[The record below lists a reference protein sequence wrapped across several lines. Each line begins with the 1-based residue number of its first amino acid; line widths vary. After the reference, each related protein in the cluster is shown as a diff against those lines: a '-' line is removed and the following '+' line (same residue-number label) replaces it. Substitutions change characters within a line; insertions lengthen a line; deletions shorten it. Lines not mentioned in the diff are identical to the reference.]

1 MNKLLWIYTN
11 DVKKIKLIRKFY
23 EYNINVIE
31 VKEIENKTLFLVNEN
46 DLKKLKKYSAYK
58 FKIYSSTGL
67 EKIIKTIKNNYWF
80 YIAIIFGVALIIF
93 LSNVIVSVEII
104 HSKKEIR
111 ELLQDE
117 LEEYGLKRLTLK
129 KDFEEITKIKQNI
142 LENNQEKIEWLEIEK
157 KGMKYVIHV
166 EERIIN
172 KSTITASYCN
182 IVAKRDGVIRGMH
195 INKGVSTVKMGQSVA
210 KDDILI
216 SGDILLNEEIISNV
230 CANGEVYGEVW
241 YTINIDMPIYYDEII
256 KTGKKRYNLM
266 IERDN
271 KESIILKSRIK
282 NKVTNNKKL
291 IGFLGYD
298 LYLQTEEE
306 VIKKKRQ
313 YNEEVLENK
322 AIQKGL
328 EKLKM
333 RLNKDVKILSQ
344 KVLKKNIN
352 DSKIYIELFVAVEE
366 SIGTVQVIE

>member
-46 DLKKLKKYSAYK
+46 DFKKLRKYSAYK

-67 EKIIKTIKNNYWF
+67 EKIIKTIKNNCWF
-80 YIAIIFGVALIIF
+80 YITIVFGIALIIF

-117 LEEYGLKRLTLK
+117 LEEYGLRRLTLK
-129 KDFEEITKIKQNI
+129 KDFDEITKIKQNI

-172 KSTITASYCN
+172 KNTITASYCN
-182 IVAKRDGVIRGMH
+182 IVAKRDGVIRSMH
-195 INKGVSTVKMGQSVA
+195 ISKGVSTVKMGQTIA

-230 CANGEVYGEVW
+230 CAKGEVYGEVW

-282 NKVTNNKKL
+282 NKVINNKKL

-306 VIKKKRQ
+306 VIKKKHQ
-313 YNEEVLENK
+313 YNKEVLENK